1 MIQMEKQDS
10 RLYGLDVLRIISM
23 LLITI
28 IHFCAYSL
36 IMYDQNITTINHV
49 FMSLM
54 YTMSVVAVNAF
65 VMITGYFQC
74 DKKMNYKRI
83 FALWFDVV
91 TVSVLLFGIMLII
104 NKGQFTPMQLI
115 KSVFPVSTGHWWFL
129 SAYLVLCLASPL
141 LNALIQSLNQKSHFM
156 VCVFGFLILS
166 CFYVSN
172 PFITSTTYVGSSRGM
187 IWFFYLYVLAA
198 YFKKHPFNIKRV
210 WLLLTGSVCYAVLT
224 VLIYLNK
231 HQVLQAE
238 LTANN
243 SVLAFIFTVCVFLFF
258 KSLNVKKLETKKVIS
273 LLSVSSFF
281 VYIIQE
287 HEMVRYWFWEL
298 FDIPN
303 HVRDWYLPLIL
314 IFSVLILWPFAI
326 LLGKLLKLLDPLK
339 SLLYNKLFD
348 LMVRL
353 SSFVSDRITA
363 GK

>member
-1 MIQMEKQDS
+1 MEKQDD

-36 IMYDQNITTINHV
+36 IMFDKNITITNHV

-54 YTMSVVAVNAF
+54 YTMTVVAVNAF

-74 DKKMNYKRI
+74 DKKLNHKRI
-83 FALWFDVV
+83 FVLWFDVV
-91 TVSVLLFGIMLII
+91 TVSLLLFGIMLII

-115 KSVFPVSTGHWWFL
+115 KSVFPVLTGHWWFL
-129 SAYLVLCLASPL
+129 SAYLILCLASPL
-141 LNALIQSLNQKSHFM
+141 LNVLIQSLNQKSLFT
-156 VCVFGFLILS
+156 VCVSGFLILS
-166 CFYVSN
+166 VFYVSN
-172 PFITSTTYVGSSRGM
+172 PFITSTTYIGSSRGM
-187 IWFFYLYVLAA
+187 VWFFYLYVLAA
-198 YFKKHPFNIKRV
+198 YFKKYPPNIKRV
-210 WLLLTGSVCYAVLT
+210 WLLLTGFICYAVLT
-224 VLIYLNK
+224 GLIYLNK
-231 HQVLQAE
+231 LQVLQAE

-243 SVLAFIFTVCVFLFF
+243 SVLAFILTVCVFLLF
-258 KSLNVKKLETKKVIS
+258 KSLNVKNLPTKKAIS
-273 LLSVSSFF
+273 LLSASSFF

-287 HEMVRYWFWEL
+287 HEMVRYWFWGL
-298 FDIPN
+298 FDISN

-339 SLLYNKLFD
+339 NLLYNKLFNFT
-348 LMVRL
+348 VRL
-353 SSFVSDRITA
+353 LSCVSDRITE